1 LTRLHAHFLAFAL
14 VLLLPFAVRAFL
26 GRSESRGRAE
36 RTATALQLRI
46 ITPHNQD
53 IRRAFEPAFSD
64 WHLKHY
70 GQPVAITYLSPG
82 GTNDIVRYLKDLY
95 GSYRDSSGALLPEE
109 QVDTGIEI
117 IWGGGDYTFERDFKP
132 LLKPLAVSRELLRE
146 VFPAP
151 DLAGVALFD
160 PAAMGG
166 QAPKWVGVV
175 VSTFG
180 IIYAPEVYDLLRL
193 PAPES
198 WSDLARPELA
208 GLLAL
213 ADPTR
218 SGTAAT
224 VYMMVLQRAMASA
237 ERVWLEQSPEHGRM
251 AAADLESSASYRAA
265 VGEGWKQG
273 MRTLVLMA
281 ANARYFTDSAS
292 RPCADVGDA
301 ESAAG
306 VAIDFYARVY
316 QEQIGD
322 RRIRFHAPRGATAI
336 TPDPVGVLYGTVGE
350 RELLANRFVEFLLS
364 GEGQRLWNL
373 DADQSPYLRR
383 SLRRMP
389 IRRDVYADRTGFVD
403 DDNPF
408 ELAEGFNMR
417 QRWMRQL
424 GRLLPVWG
432 AAWIDA
438 KSKLDEAYE
447 AVRAVPDAARRER
460 LMFELSDIPID
471 YDEVSPAAGSP
482 PRPSGAGV
490 DARLDL
496 ARERLRLGERFRSH
510 YERVLAQAQELE

>member
-14 VLLLPFAVRAFL
+14 VLLLPFAVRALL

-64 WHLKHY
+64 WHLKHH

-82 GTNDIVRYLKDLY
+82 GTNDIVRYLKDIY
-95 GSYRDSSGALLPEE
+95 GSYRDSSGALLPEA
-109 QVDTGIEI
+109 QVDTGIDVV
-117 IWGGGDYTFERDFKP
+117 WGGGDYAFERDFKP
-132 LLKPLAVSRELLRE
+132 FLKPLSVSQELIRE

-160 PAAMGG
+160 PAAEGE
-166 QAPKWVGVV
+166 QPPKWVGVV

-180 IIYAPEVYDLLRL
+180 IIYAPEVYEMLHL

-237 ERVWLEQSPEHGRM
+237 ERRWLDQSPAHERM
-251 AAADLESSASYRAA
+251 AGSDFESSASYRSA
-265 VGEGWKQG
+265 VGAGWKQG

-336 TPDPVGVLYGTVGE
+336 TPDPVGVLYGTLGE
-350 RELLANRFVEFLLS
+350 RELVATHFVEFLLS
-364 GEGQRLWNL
+364 TEGQRLWNL
-373 DADQSPYLRR
+373 DAGKSPYLRR

-389 IRRDVYADRTGFVD
+389 IRKDVYADRTGFVD
-403 DDNPF
+403 ADNPF

-424 GRLLPVWG
+424 GRILPVWG

-438 KSKLDEAYE
+438 KSTLDEAYE
-447 AVRAVPDAARRER
+447 AVRSVPDPARRER
-460 LMFELSDIPID
+460 LMFELSDIPIE
-471 YDEVSPAAGSP
+471 YDEVSPLPGAPPGPSAG
-482 PRPSGAGV
+482 GG
-490 DARLDL
+490 DARLEG
-496 ARERLRLGERFRSH
+496 ARERLGLGERFRSH
-510 YERVLAQAQELE
+510 YARVLAQAQGNE

>member
-1 LTRLHAHFLAFAL
+1 LTRLHGYFLAFAL
-14 VLLLPFAVRAFL
+14 VLLLPFAVRALL

-36 RTATALQLRI
+36 RSATALQLSI

-64 WHLKHY
+64 WHLKHH

-82 GTNDIVRYLKDLY
+82 GTNDIVRYLKDIY
-95 GSYRDSSGALLPEE
+95 GSYRNGAGALLPEE
-109 QVDTGIEI
+109 QINTGIDI
-117 IWGGGDYTFERDFKP
+117 VWGGGDYIFERDFKP
-132 LLKPLAVSRELLRE
+132 LLKPLSVSKELLRE

-160 PAAMGG
+160 PAAQGG

-180 IIYAPEVYDLLRL
+180 IIYAPDVYDLLHL

-208 GLLAL
+208 GLLAV

-237 ERVWLEQSPEHGRM
+237 ELRWLEQSPEREQM
-251 AAADLESSASYRAA
+251 AAADLERSASYRLAIGA
-265 VGEGWKQG
+265 GWKEG

-364 GEGQRLWNL
+364 TEGQRLWNV
-373 DADQSPYLRR
+373 DESHSPYLRR

-389 IRRDVYADRTGFVD
+389 IRKDVYADATGFVD
-403 DDNPF
+403 ADNPF

-447 AVRAVPDAARRER
+447 VVRAVPDPARREQ
-460 LMFELSDIPID
+460 LMFQLSDIPID
-471 YDEVSPAAGSP
+471 YDEVSPAPGSP
-482 PRPSGAGV
+482 PPPSGEGV
-490 DARLDL
+490 DARLEG
-496 ARERLRLGERFRSH
+496 ARARLELGERFRSH
-510 YERVLAQAQELE
+510 YARVLAQARVTP

>member
-1 LTRLHAHFLAFAL
+1 MTRLHAHFIAFAL
-14 VLLLPFAVRAFL
+14 VLLLPFAVRVFL
-26 GRSESRGRAE
+26 GRGESRGRAE
-36 RTATALQLRI
+36 RSATALQLRV

-64 WHLKHY
+64 WHLKHH

-95 GSYRDSSGALLPEE
+95 GSYRDGSGALLPEQ
-109 QVDTGIEI
+109 QVNTGIEVV
-117 IWGGGDYTFERDFKP
+117 WGGGDYTFERDFKP
-132 LLKPLAVSRELLRE
+132 LLKPLSISPELIRE

-160 PAAMGG
+160 PEAKG
-166 QAPKWVGVV
+166 QEAPKWVGVV

-180 IIYAPEVYDLLRL
+180 IIYAPEIYERLRL

-237 ERVWLEQSPEHGRM
+237 ERRWLEQSPEPGRLVSSE
-251 AAADLESSASYRAA
+251 LESSPGYRDAIGA
-265 VGEGWKQG
+265 GWKEG

-350 RELLANRFVEFLLS
+350 REVLANRFVEFLLS
-364 GEGQRLWNL
+364 REGQRLWNL
-373 DADQSPYLRR
+373 DAGQSPYLRR

-389 IRRDVYADRTGFVD
+389 IREDVYEDRTGFVD

-447 AVRAVPDAARRER
+447 AVRSVADPARRQR

-471 YDEVSPAAGSP
+471 YDEVSPASGA
-482 PRPSGAGV
+482 PRPIAEGA
-490 DARLDL
+490 DARLV
-496 ARERLRLGERFRSH
+496 AASERLSLGERFRSH
-510 YERVLAQAQELE
+510 YARVVAQARGAE